1 MSSKVSELSKDLVE
15 LPSATKSVFYFM
27 TITLVYGFMMI
38 YSIINSTSADEIDLN
53 SSNNVYLLIYV
64 IFLLSG
70 TYFIN
75 VNISKSICRKNS
87 IKWAK
92 VFQITLLPWLI
103 IFGLLYF
110 LLELFPGWNK
120 PFSNTIGYFIINVL
134 GATEK
139 ITKII
144 NINRE
149 PEDKTL
155 KIALHNIKKNY
166 SVVINKFD
174 TKRKEFE
181 KFIRTLTDEQIIN
194 NSNVTPN
201 YVMQSDDVVQFYAL
215 IKVKDL
221 IGKLVWYILA
231 GTLIASISYNF
242 IINMSCEKTLE
253 QANKDYSNMFEKSY
267 VPVYGKKWR
276 KLSEEPPETE
286 SQDFTG
292 RLSEFITTFGNHLL
306 TQQDSNNEV
315 ELSNHQLRSIQLSF
329 DELPSNSY
337 IQIDNSYFRPIE

>member
-1 MSSKVSELSKDLVE
+1 MSSKVSELTKDLVE
-15 LPSATKSVFYFM
+15 LPSATKSVFYFI

-38 YSIINSTSADEIDLN
+38 YTIINSTTYDQIDLN

-75 VNISKSICRKNS
+75 VNISKSICKKNS

-139 ITKII
+139 ITDII
-144 NINRE
+144 NINRQVD
-149 PEDKTL
+149 DKTL

-166 SVVINKFD
+166 SVFINQFD
-174 TKRKEFE
+174 TKREEFV
-181 KFIRTLTDEQIIN
+181 KFIKTLTDEQIIGSTN
-194 NSNVTPN
+194 VIDSENVT
-201 YVMQSDDVVQFYAL
+201 QFYAL

-242 IINMSCEKTLE
+242 IINMSCEKTVE
-253 QANKDYSNMFEKSY
+253 EAKNDYSELYEKSY
-267 VPVYGKKWR
+267 VPIYGKKWK
-276 KLSEEPPETE
+276 KLDEEPSEMDN
-286 SQDFTG
+286 QD
-292 RLSEFITTFGNHLL
+292 ITTRLNQFINTYENKFLTTQGNII
-306 TQQDSNNEV
+306 SFNNHD
-315 ELSNHQLRSIQLSF
+315 LSTVHGTF
-329 DELPSNSY
+329 DELPSNSF
-337 IQIDNSYFRPIE
+337 ISIGNQHFRPIE